1 MGGVLPLHTVSRRNG
16 RSRNRLEP
24 TGPLAGETA
33 ATGKHKVWSWHIVKC
48 QQRFSMYRHFLSTS
62 VSDGRRAM
70 STAHMPTPRQSLAP
84 WESRYS
90 PGGVALEKPS
100 EKLHRRPSSE
110 AAKHGGFPFLHAQVG
125 SCPPAWGRLF
135 LLSMPAMCT
144 ASPGRG
150 TLLDQSQRLH
160 NLTDLRPLGLG
171 RFDQRRPEGADVKP
185 GEGERGL
192 NRDGVGG
199 YEDGLEQRQ

>member
-1 MGGVLPLHTVSRRNG
+1 MT
-16 RSRNRLEP
+16 
-24 TGPLAGETA
+24 
-33 ATGKHKVWSWHIVKC
+33 
-48 QQRFSMYRHFLSTS
+48 LSKIAPRKL
-62 VSDGRRAM
+62 DFRQ
-70 STAHMPTPRQSLAP
+70 TP
-84 WESRYS
+84 
-90 PGGVALEKPS
+90 KII
-100 EKLHRRPSSE
+100 HRRSNRRKGSPEVAE